1 MTIRLQRR
9 WLLAGFLLALVAAMF
24 YLLKLELV
32 PEPELPGEIRY
43 GQLQWDGRERS
54 FSWYQP
60 HHRTLTPAL
69 VFVLHGSMGDG
80 DMARASFAYEFE
92 RLAEQQGF
100 IPVFPDGFEGHF
112 NDCRKAGPY
121 SANTLGIDDVGF
133 LSAVVESL
141 ATNANAD
148 SSRVYA
154 TGLSNGGNMA
164 LRLGLEAPGIFRA
177 VAPVAT
183 ALPSDNNL
191 DCTKS
196 GEAVA
201 LLLMNGTADPMNPYQ
216 GGTVALYGLLG
227 NRGEV
232 LSSEASVAYFASLAG
247 HTQAPVQRRLADLD
261 PDDVGTVLVTE
272 WLSPGKAPVA
282 LYTVEGG
289 GHAAPHPQMSLPRLL
304 GGSNHDFVAAEAI
317 WQFFQDSHH

>member
-1 MTIRLQRR
+1 MTAANGWRRR
-9 WLLAGFLLALVAAMF
+9 WLPALLLVFAALF
-24 YLLKLELV
+24 YLLRLEMV
-32 PEPELPGEIRY
+32 AEPVLPGEIRQ
-43 GQLQWDGRERS
+43 GQLEWDGRVRT

-60 HHRTLTPAL
+60 DRRALTPAL

-92 RLAEQQGF
+92 RLAEQHGF

-121 SANTLGIDDVGF
+121 SANELEIDDVGF
-133 LSAVVESL
+133 LSAVVDSL
-141 ATNANAD
+141 ATSANAD
-148 SSRVYA
+148 ASRVYA

-164 LRLGLEAPGIFRA
+164 LRLGLEMPGLFRA

-183 ALPSDNNL
+183 ALPLDDNL

-196 GEAVA
+196 GKAVA

-216 GGTVALYGLLG
+216 GGTVALYGLFG

-232 LSSEASVAYFASLAG
+232 LSSQDTVAYFANLAG
-247 HTQAPVQRRLADLD
+247 HKQPPTQREL
-261 PDDVGTVLVTE
+261 PDRNTDDAGTVLVTE
-272 WLSPGKAPVA
+272 WLAPAKPPVA
-282 LYTVEGG
+282 LYTVTGG
-289 GHAAPHPQMSLPRLL
+289 GHAAPHPHMSLPKLL
-304 GGSNHDFVAAEAI
+304 GGSNHDFIAAEAI
-317 WQFFQDSHH
+317 WEFFQSSQY